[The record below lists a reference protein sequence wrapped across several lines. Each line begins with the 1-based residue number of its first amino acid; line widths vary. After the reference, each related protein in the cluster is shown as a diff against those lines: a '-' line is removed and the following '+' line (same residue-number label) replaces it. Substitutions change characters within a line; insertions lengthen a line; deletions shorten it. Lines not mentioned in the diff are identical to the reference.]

1 MNWELRIPPL
11 LLCGLCLLAIAASHQ
26 IFPGASLA
34 PGGLPWLASG
44 LMLLGLAIMLAGALQ
59 FRLHKT
65 TLDPR
70 YPERTQQIVTS
81 GIYRITRNP
90 MYLGMAIM
98 LSGLSSWWLHLPG
111 YALALAFCVYINR
124 FQIQPEERFLLKQFG
139 ENYRAYQQ
147 RVRRW
152 I

>member
-1 MNWELRIPPL
+1 MSWELRIPPL
-11 LLCGLCLLAIAASHQ
+11 LLCGLLMLAIAASNQVLH
-26 IFPGASLA
+26 GTSLA
-34 PGGLPWLASG
+34 PKGLPWLASG
-44 LMLLGLAIMLAGALQ
+44 LMLLGLGIMLAGAIQ

-98 LSGLSSWWLHLPG
+98 LIGLSSWWLHLPG

-124 FQIQPEERFLLKQFG
+124 FQIKPEERFLLAQFG
-139 ENYRAYQQ
+139 NSYSDYQQ
-147 RVRRW
+147 KTRRW

>member
-11 LLCGLCLLAIAASHQ
+11 LLCGLCLLAIAASSH
-26 IFPGASLA
+26 ILPGASLA
-34 PGGLPWLASG
+34 HTGLPWLASG
-44 LMLLGLAIMLAGALQ
+44 LMLLGLAIMFAGALQ

-70 YPERTQQIVTS
+70 YPERTQQIVTT

-98 LSGLSSWWLHLPG
+98 LIGISSWQLHLPG
-111 YALALAFCVYINR
+111 YALTLAFCVYINR